1 MVFLTAS
8 LLEHHVPGLETGKRT
23 MLAVQYLGTGKAA
36 YHQYEGGPIWM
47 ATTPACIGR
56 PGQSFDISAKLLT
69 KDDFVRELPPV
80 SMKNKA
86 NFNWLPSSSRILRAS
101 RSGSR
106 LEIQQAPS
114 LEGIS
119 NFAVQVETATELGFA
134 PGKGCFLEM
143 ALPDFFGRKR
153 RMRFYH
159 DGCSEAWLGLRRG
172 RRYPRISLVCF
183 DGVRLRLAYS
193 SPAIRVAT
201 VYLGDPASIY
211 TVASIGGPLRSP
223 KKNSRLSSLGT
234 YRTKLKRAVESEM
247 LLTRYRYPHG
257 RIGSEVA
264 YSIAKR
270 EFGFGNLILN
280 DPSEGGADMMA
291 EDGKVIFENRLV
303 TITRAMSEELRER
316 QIEFQLG
323 RLELR
328 LRSDLAY
335 YPAAQVGYVFLSY
348 LSEDNLQTL
357 VFEMKK

>member
-1 MVFLTAS
+1 MAFFTAL
-8 LLEHHVPGLETGKRT
+8 LLERHVSGLKTGKKT
-23 MLAVQYLGTGKAA
+23 MLAVHYLGTGKSA
-36 YHQYEGGPIWM
+36 YHQYEGGPNWM
-47 ATTPACIGR
+47 ATTPTCIGR
-56 PGQSFDISAKLLT
+56 PGQSFSISAKVHT
-69 KDDFVRELPPV
+69 KHDFLRHIPCI
-80 SMKNKA
+80 SMKNRA
-86 NFNWLPSSSRILRAS
+86 NFSWLPSSGRLLRVS

-106 LEIQQAPS
+106 LEIEQKPS

-119 NFAVQVETATELGFA
+119 NFAVPIETANVLGFA

-143 ALPDFFGRKR
+143 TLSDFFARKR

-172 RRYPRISLVCF
+172 RRYPRISLASY

-211 TVASIGGPLRSP
+211 TITFTGDSARSP
-223 KKNSRLSSLGT
+223 QMNSRLFPLGT
-234 YRTKLKRAVESEM
+234 YSTKLDRGTEREM

-264 YSIAKR
+264 YAIARK
-270 EFGFGNLILN
+270 ELGFGSLVLN
-280 DPSEGGADMMA
+280 DPSEGRADMTA

-303 TITRAMSEELRER
+303 TITRAMSEESRER
-316 QIEFQLG
+316 QIDFQLG

-335 YPAAQVGYVFLSY
+335 YRVARVGYIFLSY
-348 LSEDNLQTL
+348 LSEDNLRTL
-357 VFEMKK
+357 AFEMKK